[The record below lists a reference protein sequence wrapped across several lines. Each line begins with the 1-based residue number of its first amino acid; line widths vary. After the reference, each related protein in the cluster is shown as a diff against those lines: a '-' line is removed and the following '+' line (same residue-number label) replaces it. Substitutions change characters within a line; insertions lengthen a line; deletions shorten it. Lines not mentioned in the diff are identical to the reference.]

1 VARAWPGFFVREG
14 KLREGVDMMV
24 SKDGHINRGKNWQP
38 ATTLVHGGTIRSQF
52 GEMSEAMFLT
62 SGYAYDTA
70 EQAEARFRGDT
81 EGFVYSR
88 YSNPTVAMFE
98 DRMRALEGA
107 GAARG
112 TATGM
117 AAVATALL
125 SFLETGDHVVAGRV
139 LFGSNLYILENIL
152 PRFGIESTLVDGKDL
167 DAWAAA
173 MRPNTRAVFFETPTN
188 PSLEL
193 VDVKG
198 VCDIARDTGA
208 LSIIDNVFATPILQK
223 PLELGA
229 DIVVYS
235 ATKHIDGQGRCLGGI
250 VLSSEK
256 FIEET
261 LHDFFKHTGP
271 SMSPFNAWVMLKGL
285 ETLPIRV
292 RHSCASAERVADFLS
307 GRPEVSR
314 VFYPGRT
321 DHPQHDLAKKQMASG
336 GPLVAFD
343 LKGGKDAAFR
353 FMNALEIFKITNNLG
368 DSKSLVT
375 HPATT
380 THQRLG
386 SEGRAAIGIGDG
398 LLRLSLGLED
408 AGDLVS
414 DIERAISA

>member
-1 VARAWPGFFVREG
+1 MREG
-14 KLREGVDMMV
+14 AKQMV
-24 SKDGHINRGKNWQP
+24 ATDKVKTPGKDWQP
-38 ATTLVHGGTIRSQF
+38 ATKMVHSGTIRSQF

-70 EQAEARFRGDT
+70 EQAEARFKGDT

-98 DRMRALEGA
+98 ERMCALEGA
-107 GAARG
+107 EAARA

-117 AAVATALL
+117 AAVTTALL
-125 SFLETGDHVVAGRV
+125 SSLKSGDHVVAGRV
-139 LFGSNLYILENIL
+139 LFGSNLYIMENIL
-152 PRFGIESTLVDGKDL
+152 PRLGIETTLVDGKDL

-173 MRPNTRAVFFETPTN
+173 MRPNTRVCFFETPTN
-188 PSLEL
+188 PSLEI
-193 VDVKG
+193 VDVSG
-198 VCDIARDTGA
+198 VCDIARGAGA

-223 PLELGA
+223 PLEMGA

-235 ATKHIDGQGRCLGGI
+235 ATKHIDGQGRCLGGVI
-250 VLSSEK
+250 LSSQK
-256 FIEET
+256 FVEET

-285 ETLPIRV
+285 ETLPLRV
-292 RHSCASAERVADFLS
+292 RHSCASAEVVADFLS
-307 GRPEVSR
+307 GCGEVER
-314 VFYPGRT
+314 VFYPGRK
-321 DHPQHDLAKKQMASG
+321 DHPQHDLAMRQMASG

-343 LKGGKDAAFR
+343 LKGGKEATFK

-386 SEGRAAIGIGDG
+386 PEGRAAIGIGDG

-408 AGDLVS
+408 AGDLVA
-414 DIERAISA
+414 DIDRAISA

>member
-1 VARAWPGFFVREG
+1 MA
-14 KLREGVDMMV
+14 
-24 SKDGHINRGKNWQP
+24 KDNANPQSKNWQP

-70 EQAEARFRGDT
+70 EQAEARFKGDT
-81 EGFVYSR
+81 EGFVYTR
-88 YSNPTVAMFE
+88 YSNPTIAMFE
-98 DRMRALEGA
+98 ERMRALEGA
-107 GAARG
+107 GAARA

-117 AAVATALL
+117 AAVTTSLL
-125 SFLETGDHVVAGRV
+125 SFLKAGDHVVAGRV
-139 LFGSNLYILENIL
+139 LFGSNLYIMENIL
-152 PRFGIESTLVDGKDL
+152 PRFGIETTLVDGKDL

-188 PSLEL
+188 PSLEI
-193 VDVKG
+193 VDVEG
-198 VCDIARDTGA
+198 VCNIARRAGA

-229 DIVVYS
+229 DIIVYS
-235 ATKHIDGQGRCLGGI
+235 ATKHIDGQGRCLGGV
-250 VLSSEK
+250 VLSSQE

-285 ETLPIRV
+285 ETLTLRV
-292 RHSCASAERVADFLS
+292 RHSCASAERIADFLS
-307 GRPEVSR
+307 GRSEVAR

-321 DHPQHDLAKKQMASG
+321 DHPQHELAMRQMASG
-336 GPLVAFD
+336 GPLVAFE
-343 LKGGKDAAFR
+343 LKGGKEATFK

-368 DSKSLVT
+368 DAKSLVT

-386 SEGRAAIGIGDG
+386 PEGRAAIGIGDG

-408 AGDLVS
+408 AGDLMA